1 MKKVIF
7 KGVIN
12 GKEFDNVKDYNDEM
26 TKLLGKGGTIS
37 ASSSTEIVDDKIAD
51 DTPADT
57 PILGTKKDFSIDDF
71 LPFFSEKDIDTLQ
84 DGGYYLEKL
93 IYGDEKLDN
102 EALAATKK
110 RNKEAFD
117 NLIKTINEN
126 GLSVEDAFGLIS
138 RIKEIRDQIE
148 SDGRESVAAI
158 SSLEDNIRDT
168 EKKIQV
174 MKSALNIIDVFKKY
188 YNDAF
193 IAVKEYLLKN

>member
-57 PILGTKKDFSIDDF
+57 TALGAKKDFSIDDF
-71 LPFFSEKDIDTLQ
+71 LPFFSEKEIDTLQ